1 MKFRFVGIESEIGG
15 FPRFDRYGQEVELP
29 EGMEAE
35 AAAALL
41 LPEDQF
47 LEIFEGVDV
56 EPYQMVACHDD
67 APPEFKAA
75 KHQANIAVAEFKQ
88 KTKGGR

>member
-1 MKFRFVGIESEIGG
+1 MKYRFVGIESEISG
-15 FPRFDRYGQEVELP
+15 FASMDRYGQVVELP
-29 EGMEAE
+29 DGMEAE

-41 LPEDQF
+41 LPEDEF
-47 LEIFEGVDV
+47 NEIFEAVDV

-67 APPEFKAA
+67 APEEFQAA
-75 KHQANIAVAEFKQ
+75 KRQAAIAVAEFRV